1 MSLITLGDLSKS
13 FDGSP
18 LLEGVSASIPPR
30 KKIGLV
36 GRNGCGKSTL
46 LRIVA
51 GRIPP
56 DDGVVHRARNLR
68 IGFQEQELEA
78 PPERTLIEE
87 MRDVFKEDF
96 ERRRRLR
103 ELEDRLGD
111 ASFALEHERILRR
124 YQDLTDKEIAE
135 GVGDPERLI
144 RQTLLGLG
152 LPEEVW
158 DQPLHRFS
166 GGERNLLAMARVI
179 LGRPDLFLLDEPTNH
194 LDMEGIDWFISF
206 IRRCSSAALI
216 VSHDRHL
223 LDLVADE
230 IWELKRGKLSI
241 YAGNYSDYERKKAED
256 EALRQRQWRN
266 QQKLIRRLE
275 FQARRLR
282 DMARAYDDPGQAKR
296 ARAMLSRIERME
308 LVDAPESED
317 SPFAATLA
325 NAPRHGDLALRI
337 EDFSHA
343 YGERVLF
350 QRASL
355 EINFG
360 ERVCLVGPNGCG
372 KSTLM
377 DAILREGAW
386 DNPRIRVGKSV
397 RLGRYEQLHDRAI
410 RPGATLL
417 EWIME
422 VTHLDKTPASNLA
435 HRFRFSRDDL
445 DREVQTLS
453 GGEKSRLQLA
463 RLVHEGANFILLD
476 EPTNHLDI
484 PSAEKLEE
492 MLDEFTGTL
501 LVISHDRYFL
511 DRLANVVVEVKDERL
526 VRHHVTFA
534 EWWENR
540 KSAAKEGPGGAL
552 RLRIAKD
559 SGGVPAEDR
568 EARRKERERKKARR
582 KEERRLKRRV
592 EELETL
598 AHRLEGEVKEIER
611 ALAAH
616 WTAENASH
624 EEGLRLD
631 RALTT
636 RRAELE
642 QALESWEAAALE
654 LDSID
659 S

>member
-1 MSLITLGDLSKS
+1 MSLITLGDLTKS

-18 LLEGVSASIPPR
+18 LLDGVSASIAPR

-51 GRIPP
+51 GRISA
-56 DDGVVHRARNLR
+56 DGGVVHRARNLR

-78 PPERTLIEE
+78 PPDRTLIQE
-87 MRDVFKEDF
+87 MREVFREDF

-103 ELEDRLGD
+103 ELEHKLAD
-111 ASFALEHERILRR
+111 ASLAEEHDRILLR
-124 YQDLTDKEIAE
+124 YQELTDQEAAE

-206 IRRCSSAALI
+206 IRRCPSAALI

-230 IWELKRGKLSI
+230 IWELKRGRLTV

-296 ARAMLSRIERME
+296 ARSMLSRIARME
-308 LVDAPESED
+308 LVAAPEHDD
-317 SPFAATLA
+317 SPFAASLA

-337 EDFSHA
+337 ENFSHA
-343 YGERVLF
+343 YGDRVLF
-350 QRASL
+350 DSASL

-360 ERVCLVGPNGCG
+360 ERVCLVGPNGSG

-397 RLGRYEQLHDRAI
+397 KLGRYEQLHDRAI

-417 EWIME
+417 DWLMG

-445 DREVQTLS
+445 EREVQTLS

-511 DRLANVVVEVKDERL
+511 DRLANVVVEVKDTRL

-534 EWWENR
+534 EWWQNR
-540 KSAAKEGPGGAL
+540 KGAPKEGPGGAL
-552 RLRIAKD
+552 RLRISRE
-559 SGGVPAEDR
+559 SGASPTEER
-568 EARRKERERKKARR
+568 EARRKDREERKARR
-582 KEERRLKRRV
+582 KEERRLRRRV
-592 EELETL
+592 EELEALT
-598 AHRLEGEVKEIER
+598 HRLEQEIKDLEQ
-611 ALAAH
+611 ALARH
-616 WTAENASH
+616 WTENSSH

-631 RALTT
+631 QALTQ

-642 QALESWEAAALE
+642 QALTSWEAAALE
-654 LDSID
+654 LESMDS
-659 S
+659 